1 VGLGLG
7 HVDLGH
13 VRGAEE
19 EQTGCRGRGRRADT
33 RCSSPAMTEKDG
45 GRDGGGGQS
54 LPPPRS
60 YSEFMRNLAAK
71 YNGEN
76 PAETA
81 ARAAAETAARA
92 LEGAARAA
100 EQEQRLQ
107 QPASQAKPAGLPFPQ
122 GGSPFPF
129 PPFLFPPATSL
140 TEASLKDPAS
150 FPTAFLQGL
159 RPPGL
164 HPAASLLDPAQAQAL
179 LTMMRSAQVPPG
191 ARLPVPPGIPMP
203 SPSPVQPPPAKKQR
217 RSSSSVEEPPVSPP
231 ASQATVP
238 PMATTSSTFS
248 SCLSLCASTAACSP
262 EGRALLAMD
271 TDQVMDFVRGVAG
284 CEEYAELF
292 SKENIDGAVLALL
305 TDSHLQGLGMKLG
318 PALRLRAALAK
329 ALGNCPHCR
338 HCRHCHGQEEK

>member
-1 VGLGLG
+1 MVHPLL
-7 HVDLGH
+7 
-13 VRGAEE
+13 
-19 EQTGCRGRGRRADT
+19 
-33 RCSSPAMTEKDG
+33 
-45 GRDGGGGQS
+45 
-54 LPPPRS
+54 
-60 YSEFMRNLAAK
+60 
-71 YNGEN
+71 
-76 PAETA
+76 
-81 ARAAAETAARA
+81 
-92 LEGAARAA
+92 
-100 EQEQRLQ
+100 
-107 QPASQAKPAGLPFPQ
+107 PQ

-179 LTMMRSAQVPPG
+179 LTMMRSAQVLISIGTRLTKQIIQVPPG
-191 ARLPVPPGIPMP
+191 ARLPVPPGIPM
-203 SPSPVQPPPAKKQR
+203 PSPVQPPPAKKQR

-271 TDQVMDFVRGVAG
+271 TDQVDNLDF
-284 CEEYAELF
+284 C
-292 SKENIDGAVLALL
+292 
-305 TDSHLQGLGMKLG
+305 SHQS
-318 PALRLRAALAK
+318 
-329 ALGNCPHCR
+329 
-338 HCRHCHGQEEK
+338 

>member
-1 VGLGLG
+1 MELG
-7 HVDLGH
+7 H
-13 VRGAEE
+13 A
-19 EQTGCRGRGRRADT
+19 RGRGDSTGRGGGRRADT

-45 GRDGGGGQS
+45 GREGGGQCP
-54 LPPPRS
+54 PPPRS

-92 LEGAARAA
+92 LDGAQVAAARALDGAARAA

-107 QPASQAKPAGLPFPQ
+107 PGSQAKPAGLPFPQ
-122 GGSPFPF
+122 AGSPFPF

-140 TEASLKDPAS
+140 AEASLKDSAAFPA
-150 FPTAFLQGL
+150 AFLQGL

-164 HPAASLLDPAQAQAL
+164 HPASLLDPAQAQAL
-179 LTMMRSAQVPPG
+179 LTMMRAQVPPG
-191 ARLPVPPGIPMP
+191 ARLPAPPGIPLP
-203 SPSPVQPPPAKKQR
+203 SPAAQPPAKKQR
-217 RSSSSVEEPPVSPP
+217 RSSSSVDEPPVSPP
-231 ASQATVP
+231 ASRPTGLVP
-238 PMATTSSTFS
+238 PPATSS
-248 SCLSLCASTAACSP
+248 SCLSLCASSAACSP

-292 SKENIDGAVLALL
+292 SRENIDGAVLALL

-329 ALGNCPHCR
+329 SLGNCPHCR
-338 HCRHCHGQEEK
+338 HCKHCHGQEEK